1 MTLKKHI
8 LGLALAMALV
18 GCTTDGSAPPI
29 IGDSTNPASQ
39 RARLDTIVSNL
50 DAAKS
55 ISWARYQSALL
66 ENKSA
71 LTDVAKTCA
80 APVGLTNNELIASCY
95 AVSAQA
101 YALLADH
108 PYDASAED
116 ENPVLAA
123 AAVGERA
130 SEPCGTLPGSAACD
144 AIDLS
149 VSTALGRAA
158 SAAIKAAELGS
169 GDIDADAV
177 AGNFN
182 ILEQDIATNW
192 GALLAPR
199 GDGEQAEDA
208 RKTRYAVA
216 SAIACNAIQSGPVLQ
231 GRAEAGPPAVKISN
245 ASAAMAKAA
254 GLALRPS
261 LCEGANQSCTLNTEC
276 QVDEPSDTCAA
287 RYTLALKTSC
297 GAG

>member
-1 MTLKKHI
+1 MKKHI

-50 DAAKS
+50 DTAKS

-66 ENKSA
+66 ENKAA
-71 LTDVAKTCA
+71 LPDVAKTCA

-123 AAVGERA
+123 AAVG
-130 SEPCGTLPGSAACD
+130 CG
-144 AIDLS
+144 
-149 VSTALGRAA
+149 
-158 SAAIKAAELGS
+158 
-169 GDIDADAV
+169 
-177 AGNFN
+177 
-182 ILEQDIATNW
+182 W
-192 GALLAPR
+192 
-199 GDGEQAEDA
+199 
-208 RKTRYAVA
+208 
-216 SAIACNAIQSGPVLQ
+216 
-231 GRAEAGPPAVKISN
+231 
-245 ASAAMAKAA
+245 
-254 GLALRPS
+254 
-261 LCEGANQSCTLNTEC
+261 
-276 QVDEPSDTCAA
+276 
-287 RYTLALKTSC
+287 
-297 GAG
+297 